1 MARTV
6 GIIGLG
12 LLGASLAK
20 ALRAYTTYDVIG
32 YARRQ
37 EICDIALADGCVSQA
52 FTEVEPVIEGADI
65 VVFALPPQT
74 NSELFVKVAHLF
86 RPGQVVTD
94 VSSAKDEFANTV
106 YAHIPEG
113 VHFVS
118 VHPMAGSEK
127 GGYEE
132 AHKDLFQKMGW
143 IVLEDEKQPAYD
155 ATVAQELADMG
166 RAVGSRIEYV
176 DMKRHDGCLAMV
188 SHMPHMLASV
198 MITAVGGDELGD
210 KRMSLSAGGLR
221 DSTRTASGLP
231 SMWQEI
237 IYGNRHNV
245 LEAIHKVEQE
255 LEVVKALLQADDNGD
270 GLGEY
275 LARGKVIR
283 DRLPS
288 LTIDKKY

>member
-20 ALRAYTTYDVIG
+20 ALRAYTTYNVIG

-37 EICDIALADGCVSQA
+37 EICDMAIAEGCVSQA
-52 FTEVEPVIEGADI
+52 FTMVEPVITGADI

-86 RPGQVVTD
+86 QTGQVVTD
-94 VSSAKDEFANTV
+94 VSSAKDQFAHAV

-118 VHPMAGSEK
+118 IHPMAGSEK
-127 GGYEE
+127 GGYKE
-132 AHKDLFQKMGW
+132 AHKDLFQRMGW
-143 IVLEDEKQPAYD
+143 IVLEDETQPAYD
-155 ATVAQELADMG
+155 AAVAHELADMG

-176 DMKRHDGCLAMV
+176 EMKRHDGCLAMV

-198 MITAVGGDELGD
+198 MITAVGNDELGD

-231 SMWQEI
+231 GMWQEI

-245 LEAIHKVEQE
+245 LQAIHQVEQE
-255 LEVVKALLQADDNGD
+255 LEIVKGLLQADDHGE
-270 GLGEY
+270 GLRQY
-275 LARGKVIR
+275 LERGKAIR

-288 LTIDKKY
+288 LTIEKK

>member
-1 MARTV
+1 M
-6 GIIGLG
+6 
-12 LLGASLAK
+12 
-20 ALRAYTTYDVIG
+20 
-32 YARRQ
+32 
-37 EICDIALADGCVSQA
+37 
-52 FTEVEPVIEGADI
+52 
-65 VVFALPPQT
+65 
-74 NSELFVKVAHLF
+74 
-86 RPGQVVTD
+86 
-94 VSSAKDEFANTV
+94 SSAKDDFAHAV

-143 IVLEDEKQPAYD
+143 IVLEDEAQPAYD
-155 ATVAQELADMG
+155 AAVAQELAQMG

-198 MITAVGGDELGD
+198 MITAVGNDELGD

-255 LEVVKALLQADDNGD
+255 LEMVKALLKADDNGD

-275 LARGKVIR
+275 LARGKEIR

-288 LTIDKKY
+288 LTIDKK

>member
-1 MARTV
+1 MTRTV

-20 ALRAYTTYDVIG
+20 ALRAYTIYDVIG

-37 EICDIALADGCVSQA
+37 EVCDLALADGCVSQA
-52 FTEVEPVIEGADI
+52 FTMVEPVITGADI
-65 VVFALPPQT
+65 VVFALPPET
-74 NSELFVKVAHLF
+74 NGRLFEEVAHLF
-86 RPGQVVTD
+86 RSGQVVTD
-94 VSSAKDEFANTV
+94 VSSAKDEFASTV
-106 YAHIPEG
+106 YEHIPEG

-118 VHPMAGSEK
+118 IHPMAGSEK

-132 AHKDLFQKMGW
+132 AHQDLFQKMGW
-143 IVLEDEKQPAYD
+143 IILEDEEQSAYD
-155 ATVAQELADMG
+155 ATVARELADMG

-176 DMKRHDGCLAMV
+176 EMERHDEYLAMV
-188 SHMPHMLASV
+188 SHMPHMLASI
-198 MITAVGGDELGD
+198 MITTAGGDELGD

-237 IYGNRHNV
+237 IYGNRMNV
-245 LEAIHKVEQE
+245 LKAIEHVEQE
-255 LEVVKALLQADDNGD
+255 LATVKQLLHANDNGD
-270 GLGEY
+270 SLGQY
-275 LARGKVIR
+275 LERAKQIR

-288 LTIDKKY
+288 LTIDKQ

>member
-1 MARTV
+1 MTRTV

-37 EICDIALADGCVSQA
+37 EVCDLALADGCVSQA
-52 FTEVEPVIEGADI
+52 FTMVEPVITGADI
-65 VVFALPPQT
+65 VVFALPPET
-74 NSELFVKVAHLF
+74 NGRLFEEVAHLF
-86 RPGQVVTD
+86 RSGQVVTD
-94 VSSAKDEFANTV
+94 VSSAKDEFASTV

-118 VHPMAGSEK
+118 IHPMAGSEK
-127 GGYEE
+127 GGYAE
-132 AHKDLFQKMGW
+132 AHQDLFQKMGW
-143 IVLEDEKQPAYD
+143 IILEDEVQSAYD
-155 ATVAQELADMG
+155 ATVARELAGMG

-176 DMKRHDGCLAMV
+176 EMEHHDEYLAMV
-188 SHMPHMLASV
+188 SHMPHMLASI
-198 MITAVGGDELGD
+198 MITTAGGDELGD

-237 IYGNRHNV
+237 IYGNRMNV
-245 LEAIHKVEQE
+245 LKAIEHVEQE
-255 LEVVKALLQADDNGD
+255 LATVKQLLHATDNGD
-270 GLGEY
+270 SLGQY
-275 LARGKVIR
+275 LERAKQIR

-288 LTIDKKY
+288 LTIDKQ

>member
-20 ALRAYTTYDVIG
+20 ALRAYTTYNVIG

-37 EICDIALADGCVSQA
+37 EICDMALTEGCVSQA
-52 FTEVEPVIEGADI
+52 FTTVEPVITEADI
-65 VVFALPPQT
+65 IVFALPPQT
-74 NSELFVKVAHLF
+74 NSELFVKVAHLL

-94 VSSAKDEFANTV
+94 VSSAKDEFAGTV

-118 VHPMAGSEK
+118 IHPMAGSEK

-143 IVLEDEKQPAYD
+143 IVLQDKGQSAYD
-155 ATVAQELADMG
+155 NHVAEELARMG
-166 RAVGSRIEYV
+166 RDVGSRIEYV
-176 DMKRHDGCLAMV
+176 EMDRHDEYLAMV
-188 SHMPHMLASV
+188 SHMPHMLASI
-198 MITAVGGDELGD
+198 MITTAGGDALGD

-245 LEAIHKVEQE
+245 LKAIHQVEQE
-255 LEVVKALLQADDNGD
+255 LELVKGLLQADDYGE
-270 GLGEY
+270 GLRQY
-275 LARGKVIR
+275 LERGKAIR

-288 LTIDKKY
+288 LTIHKQ

>member
-37 EICDIALADGCVSQA
+37 EICDLALADGCVSQA
-52 FTEVEPVIEGADI
+52 FTAVEPVITGADI
-65 VVFALPPQT
+65 VVL
-74 NSELFVKVAHLF
+74 

-94 VSSAKDEFANTV
+94 VSSAKDEFAHAV

-143 IVLEDEKQPAYD
+143 IVLEDETQPAYD
-155 ATVAQELADMG
+155 AAVAQELADMG
-166 RAVGSRIEYV
+166 RAVGSRIERV

-198 MITAVGGDELGD
+198 MITAVGNDELGD

-237 IYGNRHNV
+237 IYGNRMNV
-245 LEAIHKVEQE
+245 LKAIEQVEQE
-255 LEVVKALLQADDNGD
+255 LATVKQLLHADDNGD
-270 GLGEY
+270 SLGQY
-275 LARGKVIR
+275 LERAKQIR

-288 LTIDKKY
+288 LTIDKN

>member
-37 EICDIALADGCVSQA
+37 EICQRALKEGAVKAA
-52 FTEVEPVIEGADI
+52 FTDVIPVIEGADI
-65 VVFALPPQT
+65 IVFALPPET
-74 NSELFVKVAHLF
+74 NGRLFEDVAHLF
-86 RPGQVVTD
+86 CPGQVVTD
-94 VSSAKDEFANTV
+94 VSSAKDEFASTV

-118 VHPMAGSEK
+118 IHPMAGSEK

-132 AHKDLFQKMGW
+132 AHQDLFQKMGW
-143 IVLEDEKQPAYD
+143 IVLQDPTQGAYD
-155 ATVAQELADMG
+155 EAIANELAQMG
-166 RAVGSRIEYV
+166 RDVGSRIEYV
-176 DMKRHDGCLAMV
+176 EMDRHDEYLAMV
-188 SHMPHMLASV
+188 SHMPHMLASI
-198 MITAVGGDELGD
+198 MITTAGGDELGD

-245 LEAIHKVEQE
+245 LKAIHRVEQE
-255 LEVVKALLQADDNGD
+255 LEIVKELLSADDHGD
-270 GLGEY
+270 GLGQY
-275 LARGKVIR
+275 LTRGKEIR

-288 LTIDKKY
+288 LTIEKK

>member
-1 MARTV
+1 MARIV

-37 EICDIALADGCVSQA
+37 EICDVALAEGCVSQA
-52 FTEVEPVIEGADI
+52 FTMVEPIITGADI
-65 VVFALPPQT
+65 VAFALPPET
-74 NSELFVKVAHLF
+74 NGRLFEEVAHLF

-94 VSSAKDEFANTV
+94 VSSAKDEFASTV
-106 YAHIPEG
+106 YEHIPEG

-118 VHPMAGSEK
+118 IHPMAGSEK

-132 AHKDLFQKMGW
+132 AHQDLFQKMGW
-143 IVLEDEKQPAYD
+143 IVLEDEAQSAYD
-155 ATVAQELADMG
+155 ATVARELADMG

-176 DMKRHDGCLAMV
+176 EMEHHDKYLAMV
-188 SHMPHMLASV
+188 SHMPHMLASI
-198 MITAVGGDELGD
+198 MITTAGGDELGD

-245 LEAIHKVEQE
+245 LQAIHQVERE
-255 LEVVKALLQADDNGD
+255 LELVKGLLQADDHGE
-270 GLGEY
+270 GLRQY
-275 LARGKVIR
+275 LERGKAIR

-288 LTIDKKY
+288 LTIDKQ

>member
-1 MARTV
+1 MTRTV

-37 EICDIALADGCVSQA
+37 EICDVALAEGCVSQA
-52 FTEVEPVIEGADI
+52 FTMVEPVITGADI
-65 VVFALPPQT
+65 VVFALPPET
-74 NSELFVKVAHLF
+74 NGRLFEEVAHLF

-94 VSSAKDEFANTV
+94 VSSAKDEFASTV

-113 VHFVS
+113 VYFVS
-118 VHPMAGSEK
+118 IHPMAGSEK

-132 AHKDLFQKMGW
+132 AHQDLFQKMGW
-143 IVLEDEKQPAYD
+143 IILEDEVQSAYD
-155 ATVAQELADMG
+155 ATVARELAGMG

-176 DMKRHDGCLAMV
+176 EMEHHDEYLAMV
-188 SHMPHMLASV
+188 SHMPHMLASI
-198 MITAVGGDELGD
+198 MITTAGGDELGD

-237 IYGNRHNV
+237 IYGNRMNV
-245 LEAIHKVEQE
+245 LKAIEHVEQE
-255 LEVVKALLQADDNGD
+255 LATVKQLLHATDNGD
-270 GLGEY
+270 SLGQY
-275 LARGKVIR
+275 LERAKQIR

-288 LTIDKKY
+288 LTIDKQ

>member
-1 MARTV
+1 MTRTV

-37 EICDIALADGCVSQA
+37 EVCDLALADGCVSQA
-52 FTEVEPVIEGADI
+52 FTMVEPIITGADI
-65 VVFALPPQT
+65 VVFALPPET
-74 NSELFVKVAHLF
+74 NGRLFEEVAHLF

-94 VSSAKDEFANTV
+94 VSSAKDEFASTV
-106 YAHIPEG
+106 YEHIPEG

-118 VHPMAGSEK
+118 IHPMAGSEK

-132 AHKDLFQKMGW
+132 AHQELFQKMGW
-143 IVLEDEKQPAYD
+143 IVLEDEAQSAYD
-155 ATVAQELADMG
+155 ATVARELADMG

-176 DMKRHDGCLAMV
+176 EMGCHDKYLAMV
-188 SHMPHMLASV
+188 SHMPHMLASI
-198 MITAVGGDELGD
+198 MITTAGGDELGD

-237 IYGNRHNV
+237 IYGNRMNV
-245 LEAIHKVEQE
+245 LKAIEHVEGE
-255 LEVVKALLQADDNGD
+255 LATVKQLLHATDNGD
-270 GLGEY
+270 SLGQY
-275 LARGKVIR
+275 LERAKQIR

-288 LTIDKKY
+288 LTIDKQ

>member
-1 MARTV
+1 MTRTV

-37 EICDIALADGCVSQA
+37 EICDVALAEGCVSQA
-52 FTEVEPVIEGADI
+52 FTMVEAVITGADI
-65 VVFALPPQT
+65 VVFALPPET
-74 NSELFVKVAHLF
+74 NGRLFEEVTHLF

-94 VSSAKDEFANTV
+94 VSSAKDEFASTV

-118 VHPMAGSEK
+118 IHPMAGSEK

-132 AHKDLFQKMGW
+132 AHQDLFQKMGW
-143 IVLEDEKQPAYD
+143 IVLKDEEQSAYD
-155 ATVAQELADMG
+155 ATVARELADMG

-176 DMKRHDGCLAMV
+176 EMECHDEYLAMV
-188 SHMPHMLASV
+188 SHMPHMLASI
-198 MITAVGGDELGD
+198 MITTAGGDELGD

-237 IYGNRHNV
+237 IYGNRMNV
-245 LEAIHKVEQE
+245 LKAIEHVEQE
-255 LEVVKALLQADDNGD
+255 LATVKQLLHATDNGD
-270 GLGEY
+270 SLGQY
-275 LARGKVIR
+275 LERAKQIR

-288 LTIDKKY
+288 LTIDKQ

>member
-1 MARTV
+1 MTRTV

-37 EICDIALADGCVSQA
+37 EVCDLALADGCVSQA
-52 FTEVEPVIEGADI
+52 FTMVEPVITGADI
-65 VVFALPPQT
+65 VVFALPPET
-74 NSELFVKVAHLF
+74 NGRLFEEVAHLF
-86 RPGQVVTD
+86 RSGQVVTD
-94 VSSAKDEFANTV
+94 VSSAKDEFASTV
-106 YAHIPEG
+106 YEHIPEG

-118 VHPMAGSEK
+118 IHPMAGSEK

-132 AHKDLFQKMGW
+132 AHQDLFQKMGW
-143 IVLEDEKQPAYD
+143 IILEDEEQSAYD
-155 ATVAQELADMG
+155 ATVARELADMG

-176 DMKRHDGCLAMV
+176 EMERHDEYLAMV
-188 SHMPHMLASV
+188 SHMPHMLASI
-198 MITAVGGDELGD
+198 MITTAGGDELGD

-237 IYGNRHNV
+237 IYGNRMNV
-245 LEAIHKVEQE
+245 LKAIEHVEQE
-255 LEVVKALLQADDNGD
+255 LAIVKQLLHATDNGD
-270 GLGEY
+270 SLGQY
-275 LARGKVIR
+275 LERAKQIR

-288 LTIDKKY
+288 LTIDKQ

>member
-1 MARTV
+1 MTRTV

-37 EICDIALADGCVSQA
+37 EVCDLALADGCVSQA
-52 FTEVEPVIEGADI
+52 FTMVEPVITGADI
-65 VVFALPPQT
+65 VMFALPPET
-74 NSELFVKVAHLF
+74 NGRLFEEVAHLF
-86 RPGQVVTD
+86 RSGQVVTD
-94 VSSAKDEFANTV
+94 VSSAKDEFASTV
-106 YAHIPEG
+106 YEHIPEG

-118 VHPMAGSEK
+118 IHPMAGSEK

-132 AHKDLFQKMGW
+132 AHQDLFQKMGW
-143 IVLEDEKQPAYD
+143 IILEDEEQSAYD
-155 ATVAQELADMG
+155 ATVARELADMG

-176 DMKRHDGCLAMV
+176 EMERHDEYLAMV
-188 SHMPHMLASV
+188 SHMPHMLASII
-198 MITAVGGDELGD
+198 ITTAGGDELGD

-237 IYGNRHNV
+237 IYGNRMNV
-245 LEAIHKVEQE
+245 LKAIEHVEQE
-255 LEVVKALLQADDNGD
+255 LAIVKQLLHATDNGD
-270 GLGEY
+270 SLGQY
-275 LARGKVIR
+275 LERAKQIR

-288 LTIDKKY
+288 LTIDKQ

>member
-1 MARTV
+1 MTRTV

-37 EICDIALADGCVSQA
+37 EICDVALAEGCVSQA
-52 FTEVEPVIEGADI
+52 FTMVESVITGADI
-65 VVFALPPQT
+65 VVFALPPET
-74 NSELFVKVAHLF
+74 NGRLFEEVAHLF
-86 RPGQVVTD
+86 RPEQVVTD
-94 VSSAKDEFANTV
+94 VSSAKDEFVSTV
-106 YAHIPEG
+106 YKHIPEG

-118 VHPMAGSEK
+118 IHPMAGSEK

-132 AHKDLFQKMGW
+132 AHQDLFQKMGW
-143 IVLEDEKQPAYD
+143 IVLEDEAQSAYD
-155 ATVAQELADMG
+155 ATVARELADMG

-176 DMKRHDGCLAMV
+176 EMEHHDKYLAMV
-188 SHMPHMLASV
+188 SHMPHMLASI
-198 MITAVGGDELGD
+198 MITTAGGDELGD

-237 IYGNRHNV
+237 IYGNRMNV
-245 LEAIHKVEQE
+245 LKAIEHVEQE
-255 LEVVKALLQADDNGD
+255 LATVKQLLHANDNGD
-270 GLGEY
+270 RLGQY
-275 LARGKVIR
+275 LERAKQIR

-288 LTIDKKY
+288 LTIDKQ

>member
-37 EICDIALADGCVSQA
+37 EICDVALAEGCVSQA
-52 FTEVEPVIEGADI
+52 FTMVEPVITGADI
-65 VVFALPPQT
+65 VVFALPPET
-74 NSELFVKVAHLF
+74 NGRLFEEVAHLF
-86 RPGQVVTD
+86 RSGQVVTD
-94 VSSAKDEFANTV
+94 VSSAKDEFASTV
-106 YAHIPEG
+106 YEHIPEG

-118 VHPMAGSEK
+118 IHPMAGSEK

-132 AHKDLFQKMGW
+132 AHQDLFQKMGW
-143 IVLEDEKQPAYD
+143 IILEDEEQSAYD
-155 ATVAQELADMG
+155 ATVARELADMG

-176 DMKRHDGCLAMV
+176 EMERHDEYLAMV
-188 SHMPHMLASV
+188 SHMPHMLASI
-198 MITAVGGDELGD
+198 MITTAGGDELGD

-237 IYGNRHNV
+237 IYGNRMNV
-245 LEAIHKVEQE
+245 LKAIENVEQE
-255 LEVVKALLQADDNGD
+255 LATVKQLLHTNDNGD
-270 GLGEY
+270 SLGQY
-275 LARGKVIR
+275 LERAKQIR

-288 LTIDKKY
+288 LTIDKQ

>member
-37 EICDIALADGCVSQA
+37 EICDLALSEGCVSQA
-52 FTEVEPVIEGADI
+52 FTMVEPVITGADI
-65 VVFALPPQT
+65 VVFALPPET
-74 NSELFVKVAHLF
+74 NGRLFEEVVHLF
-86 RPGQVVTD
+86 HPGQVVTD
-94 VSSAKDEFANTV
+94 VSSAKDEFASTV
-106 YAHIPEG
+106 YTHIPEG

-118 VHPMAGSEK
+118 IHPMAGSEK

-132 AHKDLFQKMGW
+132 AHQDLFQKMGW
-143 IVLEDEKQPAYD
+143 IILEDEVQSAYD
-155 ATVAQELADMG
+155 ATVARELAGMG

-176 DMKRHDGCLAMV
+176 EMEHHDEYLAMV
-188 SHMPHMLASV
+188 SHMPHMLASI
-198 MITAVGGDELGD
+198 MITTAGGDELGD

-237 IYGNRHNV
+237 IYGNRMNV
-245 LEAIHKVEQE
+245 LKAIENVEQE
-255 LEVVKALLQADDNGD
+255 LATVKQLLHANDNGD
-270 GLGEY
+270 SLGQY
-275 LARGKVIR
+275 LERAKQIR

-288 LTIDKKY
+288 LTIDK

>member
-37 EICDIALADGCVSQA
+37 EICDVALDEGCVSQA
-52 FTEVEPVIEGADI
+52 FTMVEPIITGADI
-65 VVFALPPQT
+65 VVFALPPET
-74 NSELFVKVAHLF
+74 NGRLFEEVAHLF

-94 VSSAKDEFANTV
+94 VSSAKDEFASTV

-118 VHPMAGSEK
+118 IHPMAGSEK

-132 AHKDLFQKMGW
+132 AHQDLFQKMGW
-143 IVLEDEKQPAYD
+143 IVLEDEVQSAYD
-155 ATVAQELADMG
+155 ATVALELADMG

-176 DMKRHDGCLAMV
+176 EMEHHDEYLAMV
-188 SHMPHMLASV
+188 SHMPHMLASI
-198 MITAVGGDELGD
+198 MITTAGGDELGD

-237 IYGNRHNV
+237 IYGNRMNV
-245 LEAIHKVEQE
+245 LKAVEHVEGE
-255 LEVVKALLQADDNGD
+255 LATVKQLLHATDNGD
-270 GLGEY
+270 SLGRY
-275 LARGKVIR
+275 LERAKQIR

-288 LTIDKKY
+288 LTIDKQ

>member
-37 EICDIALADGCVSQA
+37 EICDVALAEGCVSQA
-52 FTEVEPVIEGADI
+52 FTMLEAVITGADI
-65 VVFALPPQT
+65 VVFALPPET
-74 NSELFVKVAHLF
+74 NARLFEEVAYLF

-94 VSSAKDEFANTV
+94 VSSAKDEFASTV
-106 YAHIPEG
+106 YSHIPEG

-118 VHPMAGSEK
+118 IHPMAGSEK

-132 AHKDLFQKMGW
+132 AHQDLFQKMGW
-143 IVLEDEKQPAYD
+143 IVLEDEVQSAYD
-155 ATVAQELADMG
+155 ATVALELADMG

-176 DMKRHDGCLAMV
+176 EMGCHDEYLAMV
-188 SHMPHMLASV
+188 SHMPHMLASI
-198 MITAVGGDELGD
+198 MITTAGGDELGD

-237 IYGNRHNV
+237 IYGNRMNV
-245 LEAIHKVEQE
+245 LKAIEHVEQE
-255 LEVVKALLQADDNGD
+255 LATVKQLLHTNDNGD
-270 GLGEY
+270 SLGRY
-275 LARGKVIR
+275 LERAKQIR

-288 LTIDKKY
+288 LTIDKQ

>member
-20 ALRAYTTYDVIG
+20 ALRAYTAYDVIG
-32 YARRQ
+32 YARRP
-37 EICDIALADGCVSQA
+37 EICQRALEEGAVKAA
-52 FTEVEPVIEGADI
+52 FTDVVPVIEGADI
-65 VVFALPPQT
+65 IVFALPPET
-74 NSELFVKVAHLF
+74 NGRLFEDVAHLF

-94 VSSAKDEFANTV
+94 VSSAKDEFASTV
-106 YAHIPEG
+106 YAHIPAG

-118 VHPMAGSEK
+118 IHPMAGSEK

-132 AHKDLFQKMGW
+132 AHQDLFQKMGW
-143 IVLEDEKQPAYD
+143 IVLQDPAQGAYD
-155 ATVAQELADMG
+155 EAIANELAQMG
-166 RAVGSRIEYV
+166 RDVGSRIEYV
-176 DMKRHDGCLAMV
+176 EMDRHDEYLAMV
-188 SHMPHMLASV
+188 SHMPHMLASI
-198 MITAVGGDELGD
+198 MITTAGGDELGD

-237 IYGNRHNV
+237 IYGNRYNV
-245 LEAIHKVEQE
+245 LKAIHRVEQE
-255 LEVVKALLQADDNGD
+255 LEIVKELLSADDHGD
-270 GLGEY
+270 GLGQY
-275 LARGKVIR
+275 LTRGKEIR

-288 LTIDKKY
+288 LTIEKK

>member
-1 MARTV
+1 MVRTV

-20 ALRAYTTYDVIG
+20 ALRAYTMYDVIG

-37 EICDIALADGCVSQA
+37 EICNLALAEGCVSKA
-52 FTEVEPVIEGADI
+52 ITMVEPVIMESDI

-74 NSELFVKVAHLF
+74 NSELFVKVAQLF

-94 VSSAKDEFANTV
+94 VSSAKHDFAHAV
-106 YAHIPEG
+106 YTHIPEG

-143 IVLEDEKQPAYD
+143 IILEDEGQPAYD
-155 ATVAQELADMG
+155 AMVAKELADMG
-166 RAVGSRIEYV
+166 RSVGSRIEYV
-176 DMKRHDGCLAMV
+176 DMKCHDQYLAMV
-188 SHMPHMLASV
+188 SHMPHMLSSV
-198 MITAVGGDELGD
+198 MITAVGKDELGD

-231 SMWQEI
+231 SMWKEI

-245 LEAIHKVEQE
+245 LAAIQQVEYE
-255 LEVVKALLQADDNGD
+255 LETVKALLQADDHGE
-270 GLGEY
+270 GLERY
-275 LARGKVIR
+275 LIRGKQIR

-288 LTIDKKY
+288 LTIDKK

>member
-37 EICDIALADGCVSQA
+37 EICDLALADGCVSQA
-52 FTEVEPVIEGADI
+52 FTVVEPVITGADI

-74 NSELFVKVAHLF
+74 NSELFVKVASLF

-94 VSSAKDEFANTV
+94 VSSAKDEFAHAV

-118 VHPMAGSEK
+118 VRPMAGSEK

-143 IVLEDEKQPAYD
+143 IVLEDETQPAYD
-155 ATVAQELADMG
+155 AAVAQELADMG
-166 RAVGSRIEYV
+166 RAVGSRIERV

-198 MITAVGGDELGD
+198 MITAVGNDELGD

-237 IYGNRHNV
+237 IYGNRMNV
-245 LEAIHKVEQE
+245 LKAIEQVEQE
-255 LEVVKALLQADDNGD
+255 LAAVKQLLHADDNGD
-270 GLGEY
+270 SLGQY
-275 LARGKVIR
+275 LERAKQIR

-288 LTIDKKY
+288 LTINKN

>member
-1 MARTV
+1 MTRTV

-37 EICDIALADGCVSQA
+37 EVCDLALADGCVSQA
-52 FTEVEPVIEGADI
+52 FTMVEPVITGADI
-65 VVFALPPQT
+65 VVFALPPET
-74 NSELFVKVAHLF
+74 NGRLFEEVAHLF
-86 RPGQVVTD
+86 RSGQVVTD
-94 VSSAKDEFANTV
+94 VSSAKDEFASTV

-118 VHPMAGSEK
+118 IHPMAGSEK
-127 GGYEE
+127 GGYAE
-132 AHKDLFQKMGW
+132 AHQDLFQKMGW
-143 IVLEDEKQPAYD
+143 IVLEDEAQSAYD
-155 ATVAQELADMG
+155 ATVARELADMG

-176 DMKRHDGCLAMV
+176 EMEHHDKYLAMV
-188 SHMPHMLASV
+188 SHMPHMLASI
-198 MITAVGGDELGD
+198 MITTAGGDELGD

-237 IYGNRHNV
+237 IYGNRMNM
-245 LEAIHKVEQE
+245 LKAIEHVEQE
-255 LEVVKALLQADDNGD
+255 LATVKQLLHATDNGD
-270 GLGEY
+270 SLGQY
-275 LARGKVIR
+275 LERAKQIR

-288 LTIDKKY
+288 LTIDKQ

>member
-1 MARTV
+1 MTRTV

-37 EICDIALADGCVSQA
+37 EICDVALAEGCVSQA
-52 FTEVEPVIEGADI
+52 FTMVEPVITGADI
-65 VVFALPPQT
+65 VVFALPPET
-74 NSELFVKVAHLF
+74 NGRLFEEVAHLF
-86 RPGQVVTD
+86 RPEQVVTD
-94 VSSAKDEFANTV
+94 VSSAKDEFASTV

-118 VHPMAGSEK
+118 IHPMAGSEK

-132 AHKDLFQKMGW
+132 AHQDLFQKMGW
-143 IVLEDEKQPAYD
+143 IILEDEVQSAYD
-155 ATVAQELADMG
+155 ATVARELAGMG

-176 DMKRHDGCLAMV
+176 EMEHHDEYLAMV
-188 SHMPHMLASV
+188 SHMPHMLASI
-198 MITAVGGDELGD
+198 MITTAGGDELGD

-237 IYGNRHNV
+237 IYGNRMNV
-245 LEAIHKVEQE
+245 LKAIEHVEQE
-255 LEVVKALLQADDNGD
+255 LATVKQLLHATDNGD
-270 GLGEY
+270 SLGQY
-275 LARGKVIR
+275 LERAKQIR

-288 LTIDKKY
+288 LTIDKQ

>member
-1 MARTV
+1 MTRTV

-37 EICDIALADGCVSQA
+37 EVCDLALADGCVSQA
-52 FTEVEPVIEGADI
+52 FTMVEPIITGADI
-65 VVFALPPQT
+65 VVFALPPET
-74 NSELFVKVAHLF
+74 NGRLFEEVAHLF

-94 VSSAKDEFANTV
+94 VSSAKDEFASTV
-106 YAHIPEG
+106 YEHIPEG

-118 VHPMAGSEK
+118 IHPMAGSEK

-132 AHKDLFQKMGW
+132 AHQDLFQKMGW
-143 IVLEDEKQPAYD
+143 IVLEDEAQSAYD
-155 ATVAQELADMG
+155 ATVARELADMG

-176 DMKRHDGCLAMV
+176 EMGCHDKYLAMV
-188 SHMPHMLASV
+188 SHMPHMLASI
-198 MITAVGGDELGD
+198 MITTAGGDELGD

-237 IYGNRHNV
+237 IYGNRMNV
-245 LEAIHKVEQE
+245 LKAIEHVEGE
-255 LEVVKALLQADDNGD
+255 LATVKQLLHATDNGD
-270 GLGEY
+270 SLGRY
-275 LARGKVIR
+275 LERAKQIR

-288 LTIDKKY
+288 LTIDKQ

>member
-1 MARTV
+1 MTRIV

-37 EICDIALADGCVSQA
+37 EVCDLALADGCVSQA
-52 FTEVEPVIEGADI
+52 FTMVEPVITGADI
-65 VVFALPPQT
+65 VVFALPPET
-74 NSELFVKVAHLF
+74 NGRLFEEVAHLF
-86 RPGQVVTD
+86 RPEQVVTD
-94 VSSAKDEFANTV
+94 VSSAKDEFVSTV
-106 YAHIPEG
+106 YKHIPEG

-118 VHPMAGSEK
+118 IHPMAGSEK
-127 GGYEE
+127 GGYAE
-132 AHKDLFQKMGW
+132 AHQDLFQKMGW
-143 IVLEDEKQPAYD
+143 IVLEDEAQSAYD
-155 ATVAQELADMG
+155 ATVARELADMG

-176 DMKRHDGCLAMV
+176 EMEHHDKYLAMV
-188 SHMPHMLASV
+188 SHMPHMLASI
-198 MITAVGGDELGD
+198 MITTAGGDELGD

-237 IYGNRHNV
+237 IYGNRMNV
-245 LEAIHKVEQE
+245 LKAIEHVEQE
-255 LEVVKALLQADDNGD
+255 LATVKQLLHATDNGD
-270 GLGEY
+270 SLGQY
-275 LARGKVIR
+275 LERAKQIR

-288 LTIDKKY
+288 LTIDKQ

>member
-20 ALRAYTTYDVIG
+20 ALRAYTTYEVIG

-37 EICDIALADGCVSQA
+37 EICDLALADGCVSQA
-52 FTEVEPVIEGADI
+52 FTAVEPVITGADI

-74 NSELFVKVAHLF
+74 NSELFVKVASLL

-94 VSSAKDEFANTV
+94 VSSAKDDFAHAV

-143 IVLEDEKQPAYD
+143 IVLEDETQPAYD
-155 ATVAQELADMG
+155 VAVAQE
-166 RAVGSRIEYV
+166 SRIEYV

-198 MITAVGGDELGD
+198 MITAVGNDELGD

-255 LEVVKALLQADDNGD
+255 LEMVKALLKADDNGD

-275 LARGKVIR
+275 LARGKEIR

-288 LTIDKKY
+288 LTIDKK

>member
-1 MARTV
+1 MTRTV

-37 EICDIALADGCVSQA
+37 EICDVALAEGCVSQA
-52 FTEVEPVIEGADI
+52 FTMVEPIITGADI
-65 VVFALPPQT
+65 VVFALPPET
-74 NSELFVKVAHLF
+74 NGRLFEEVTHLF

-94 VSSAKDEFANTV
+94 VSSAKDEFASTV

-118 VHPMAGSEK
+118 IHPMAGSEK

-132 AHKDLFQKMGW
+132 AHQDLFQKMGW
-143 IVLEDEKQPAYD
+143 IVLEDEAQSAYD
-155 ATVAQELADMG
+155 ATVARELADMG

-176 DMKRHDGCLAMV
+176 EMEHHDEYLAMV
-188 SHMPHMLASV
+188 SHMPHMLASI
-198 MITAVGGDELGD
+198 MITTAGGDELGD

-237 IYGNRHNV
+237 IYGNRMNV
-245 LEAIHKVEQE
+245 LKAIEHVEQE
-255 LEVVKALLQADDNGD
+255 LATVKQLLHANDNGD
-270 GLGEY
+270 SLGQY
-275 LARGKVIR
+275 LERAKQIR

-288 LTIDKKY
+288 LTIDKQ

>member
-1 MARTV
+1 MTRTV

-20 ALRAYTTYDVIG
+20 ALRAYTIYDVIG

-37 EICDIALADGCVSQA
+37 EVCDLALADGCVLQA
-52 FTEVEPVIEGADI
+52 FTMVEPIITGADI
-65 VVFALPPQT
+65 VVFALPPET
-74 NSELFVKVAHLF
+74 NGRLFEEVAHLF

-94 VSSAKDEFANTV
+94 VSSAKDEFASTV

-118 VHPMAGSEK
+118 IHPMAGSEK
-127 GGYEE
+127 GGYAE
-132 AHKDLFQKMGW
+132 AHQDLFQKMGW
-143 IVLEDEKQPAYD
+143 IVLEDEAQSAYD
-155 ATVAQELADMG
+155 ATVARELADMG

-176 DMKRHDGCLAMV
+176 EMEHHDKYLAMV
-188 SHMPHMLASV
+188 SHMPHMLASI
-198 MITAVGGDELGD
+198 MITTAGGDELGD

-231 SMWQEI
+231 SMWREI
-237 IYGNRHNV
+237 IYGNRMNV
-245 LEAIHKVEQE
+245 LKAIEHVEQE
-255 LEVVKALLQADDNGD
+255 LATVKQLLHATDNGD
-270 GLGEY
+270 SLGSY
-275 LARGKVIR
+275 LERAKQIR

-288 LTIDKKY
+288 LTIDKQ

>member
-12 LLGASLAK
+12 LLGASFAK
-20 ALRAYTTYDVIG
+20 ALRAYTAYDVIG

-37 EICDIALADGCVSQA
+37 EICQRALEEGAVKAA
-52 FTEVEPVIEGADI
+52 FTDVIPVIEGADI
-65 VVFALPPQT
+65 IVFALPPET
-74 NSELFVKVAHLF
+74 NGRLFEDVAHLF

-94 VSSAKDEFANTV
+94 VSSAKDEFASTV

-118 VHPMAGSEK
+118 IHPMAGSEK

-132 AHKDLFQKMGW
+132 VHQDLFQKMGW
-143 IVLEDEKQPAYD
+143 IVLQDPTQDTYDEAL
-155 ATVAQELADMG
+155 ANELAQMG
-166 RAVGSRIEYV
+166 RDVGSRIEYV
-176 DMKRHDGCLAMV
+176 EMDHHDEYLAMI
-188 SHMPHMLASV
+188 SHMPHMLASI
-198 MITAVGGDELGD
+198 MITTAGGDELGD

-245 LEAIHKVEQE
+245 LKAIHRVEQE
-255 LEVVKALLQADDNGD
+255 LEIVKGLLSSDDHGD

-275 LARGKVIR
+275 LRRGKEIR

-288 LTIDKKY
+288 LTIEKK

>member
-20 ALRAYTTYDVIG
+20 ALRAYTAYDVIG

-37 EICDIALADGCVSQA
+37 EICDIALTDGCVSQA
-52 FTEVEPVIEGADI
+52 FTAVEPVIAGADI

-74 NSELFVKVAHLF
+74 NSELFVKVAHHF

-94 VSSAKDEFANTV
+94 VSSAKDDFAHAV
-106 YAHIPEG
+106 YTHIPEG

-132 AHKDLFQKMGW
+132 AHKDLFQRMGW
-143 IVLEDEKQPAYD
+143 IVLQDEEQPAYD
-155 ATVAQELADMG
+155 TAVAEELARMG
-166 RAVGSRIEYV
+166 QDIGSRIEYI
-176 DMKRHDGCLAMV
+176 DMQRHDACLAMV
-188 SHMPHMLASV
+188 SHMPHMLASAI
-198 MITAVGGDELGD
+198 ITAVGNDELGD

-237 IYGNRHNV
+237 IYGNRRNV

-255 LEVVKALLQADDNGD
+255 LETVKALLQADDNGD
-270 GLGEY
+270 GLGQY
-275 LARGKVIR
+275 LARGKAIR

-288 LTIDKKY
+288 LTIEKK